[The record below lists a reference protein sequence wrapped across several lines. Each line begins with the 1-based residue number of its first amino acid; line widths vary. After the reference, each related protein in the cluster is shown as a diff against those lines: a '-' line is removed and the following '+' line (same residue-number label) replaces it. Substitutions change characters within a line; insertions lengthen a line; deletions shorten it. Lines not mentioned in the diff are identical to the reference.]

1 MASRSEM
8 LGNGTRRGEETLGMP
23 WRLEP
28 LHPAFSLPCGLVSIF
43 RPVVEIAMPPIWL
56 MISAVKRRCW

>member
-8 LGNGTRRGEETLGMP
+8 LGNGTTGGAETLGMP

-28 LHPAFSLPCGLVSIF
+28 LHPAFSLPCGLVRVF

-56 MISAVKRRCW
+56 MIPAGKRWC